1 MNKGL
6 LIFLV
11 GIVVLFVIA
20 AGMSIFFITTLGT
33 FIYSEPSN
41 TFKTMDF
48 DGITA
53 NVPDNSNFLV
63 ETNLNNDNVHDN
75 WSNGTSSSYSKLY
88 SDDAHS
94 IQVIVYSF
102 KSNKKAVNETI
113 GFFIRDG
120 NLTEIHIDN
129 VSSDI
134 RTFISEDPNDSSISA
149 IVVNDNQDKFI
160 FIHTLDPKLAIKI
173 AKTVKFK

>member
-6 LIFLV
+6 LLV
-11 GIVVLFVIA
+11 LIGILVLIIVA
-20 AGMSIFFITTLGT
+20 MSVFFITTLGVFT
-33 FIYSEPSN
+33 DSETSD

-53 NVPDNSNFLV
+53 SVPDNSNFLV
-63 ETNLNNDNVHDN
+63 ESNLNNDNVYDN
-75 WSNGTSSSYSKLY
+75 WSNGTLSSYSKSY
-88 SDDAHS
+88 YDDAHN
-94 IQVIVYSF
+94 IQIIIYSF

-113 GFFIRDG
+113 GLFICDG

-134 RTFISEDPNDSSISA
+134 RTFISEYPNDPSISA

-160 FIHTLDPKLAIKI
+160 FIQTLDPKLAIKI
-173 AKTVKFK
+173 AKTVKF